1 METRLS
7 TAIVMSRRPRLV
19 VPNAPWLLGLRACLR
34 RIRDRGERLLIG
46 DATAGCEFVRRGAQ
60 LLNLDHTQLRRG
72 EHSVADQLEP
82 SHSINVSVEI
92 PERDR
97 LLAIA
102 AGELLVLE
110 VRSNGHW
117 HRLLSDRL
125 KAGRGGVTLVDVPA
139 LEGEVVRRELLS
151 LGAVRWAPGHSET
164 ESLWDERNDVIAS
177 HHKHASPNADLSP
190 AIVELVPFP
199 SADGWVSLS
208 HTTRGCPGP
217 WPEQSHEDYFDSLLC
232 SHRDA
237 DHSALGTLERILR
250 QRRLIA
256 STRTARGGVRV
267 VSFTASPLSQLPELR
282 RFRRHRGRWDFEPY
296 GLCIHQSWLKERG
309 VRPVVYGNEANWR
322 DLNEHD
328 QSYFQ
333 LAHSLAVG
341 ANETDAEHESAA
353 GIDWTVER
361 EWRHIGHLDLRELPR
376 ESGLVFVRNYAA
388 AKRVSIV
395 SPWPVTLWPDP
406 MVEVIGY

>member
-1 METRLS
+1 M
-7 TAIVMSRRPRLV
+7 
-19 VPNAPWLLGLRACLR
+19 
-34 RIRDRGERLLIG
+34 
-46 DATAGCEFVRRGAQ
+46 
-60 LLNLDHTQLRRG
+60 
-72 EHSVADQLEP
+72 
-82 SHSINVSVEI
+82 
-92 PERDR
+92 
-97 LLAIA
+97 
-102 AGELLVLE
+102 
-110 VRSNGHW
+110 
-117 HRLLSDRL
+117 
-125 KAGRGGVTLVDVPA
+125 
-139 LEGEVVRRELLS
+139 
-151 LGAVRWAPGHSET
+151 
-164 ESLWDERNDVIAS
+164 
-177 HHKHASPNADLSP
+177 
-190 AIVELVPFP
+190 
-199 SADGWVSLS
+199 
-208 HTTRGCPGP
+208 
-217 WPEQSHEDYFDSLLC
+217 
-232 SHRDA
+232 
-237 DHSALGTLERILR
+237 ILR